1 MTADAVNRDA
11 MQVELARLLDLEL
24 VPDTVSRVYDYE
36 DLTVDEQSCVM
47 VLSAGTKRLP
57 SGINDQRWKNY
68 FMFEVLSFVRTANTL
83 SNDSGGSNWT
93 ASDVERK
100 LNLIDKKIGDVIA
113 DNRANP
119 AWSYVEFADEFSE
132 IVEGRSR
139 VYELETQMTD
149 YKIESRNVLVTYFEK
164 G

>member
-1 MTADAVNRDA
+1 MTADSVNRDA
-11 MQVELARLLDLEL
+11 MQVELARVLEL
-24 VPDTVSRVYDYE
+24 ALVPGTVSKVYDYE
-36 DLTVDEQSCVM
+36 DLTVDDPSCVM
-47 VLSAGTKRLP
+47 VLSAGTRRLS
-57 SGINDQRWKNY
+57 SGINDVRWKNY
-68 FMFEVLSFVRTANTL
+68 FMFEVLSFVKNANTL

-100 LNLIDKKIGDVIA
+100 LNLIDKMIGDVIA
-113 DNRANP
+113 DNRSNP
-119 AWSYVEFADEFSE
+119 AWSYVEFADEYSE

-139 VYELETQMTD
+139 VYELETQVTD